1 LRVNQVY
8 GHVQFGDL
16 TFYESSCED
25 FLPITDPLVEPPK
38 KKLNVPFTIT
48 QNQGYYFHEEMK
60 PFTGFSPVD
69 GKQSLDYLDNN
80 ILIPVWNDY
89 MYHNEIGR
97 LQIKKNLKFARLP
110 REIIPFPDH
119 PFDTNDYPRLQI
131 TFPYYRLNWF

>member
-16 TFYESSCED
+16 TFYESSYKD
-25 FLPITDPLVEPPK
+25 FLPITDPLVDPPK
-38 KKLNVPFTIT
+38 KKLNIPFTISP
-48 QNQGYYFHEEMK
+48 NQGYYFCQETK
-60 PFTGFSPVD
+60 PFTGFSLVN

-97 LQIKKNLKFARLP
+97 LKIKKNLKFAWFP
-110 REIIPFPDH
+110 PEIIPFLDH
-119 PFDTNDYPRLQI
+119 PFDTNDCPRLQI
-131 TFPYYRLNWF
+131 SVLYY